1 MGFKGFRP
9 SPASPPSPA
18 RQSCFNP
25 NLAIKWQRESASGE
39 RARKRGRESES
50 GKREKERIK
59 YCTAHDTSC
68 NPITCLKV
76 RNINRRLHG
85 IPLQK
90 GNTLGR
96 EGKEKGK
103 KRRKKWSIYRFFLVF
118 KKRAFGVVA
127 VVTKVGTDPN
137 NEKGCKCWQIWE
149 VPRFPV
155 CNGGTVARTHIE
167 LYIVLLTYG
176 CVVAINSATVTFLA
190 SHHHISFL

>member
-39 RARKRGRESES
+39 RARKRGRESE
-50 GKREKERIK
+50 GAKARERKWEKREREKERIK

-96 EGKEKGK
+96 EGKEKEK
-103 KRRKKWSIYRFFLVF
+103 KKKKMASIYRFFLF
-118 KKRAFGVVA
+118 FRIWCCCCCH
-127 VVTKVGTDPN
+127 
-137 NEKGCKCWQIWE
+137 KGRNR
-149 VPRFPV
+149 P
-155 CNGGTVARTHIE
+155 
-167 LYIVLLTYG
+167 
-176 CVVAINSATVTFLA
+176 
-190 SHHHISFL
+190 